1 MSDYFFI
8 LIFIALIAIGVV
20 WTKLNEGRESKEKLV
35 ASEQKLSEK
44 TKLVSKLSIE
54 NTELKHKLTRN
65 LQMIESKEELFRV
78 WENDLSDKAPKIAQL
93 VADYETIYMA
103 TSARFLERKKRPAI
117 KEAKRIR
124 EIRKESRD
132 IFAKQRITQ
141 YQIQALIDIFPE
153 LEAYL
158 DDFASIESLSYLGS
172 AKNIHDHHDRVRD
185 YISFAEYEALSVSDR
200 NQRALD
206 NYITR
211 TNKSN
216 WQIGRDYEMSVG
228 HSYTT
233 NEWEVEYTGITDGL
247 NDLGRDL
254 ICKKDGQT
262 KIIQCKYWAA
272 HKEIHEKHIFQLYGT
287 TILFN
292 LNRKDLFNQP
302 AKAVFITNIKLSEKA
317 MKFAKALHIEV
328 HEMRPLDEYPRIK
341 CNNGYDQDNKETKI
355 YHLPMDQHY
364 DRVQVQENKCT
375 FAWTVKEA
383 EDEGFRR
390 SYRWLGNNN

>member
-1 MSDYFFI
+1 MSEYSFV
-8 LIFIALIAIGVV
+8 LIVVALITVAVI
-20 WTKLNEGRESKEKLV
+20 WAKLNAGREAQEKLIK
-35 ASEQKLSEK
+35 AEQRLAEERS
-44 TKLVSKLSIE
+44 LVSKLSIE
-54 NTELKHKLTRN
+54 NTEIKHELTRN
-65 LQMIESKEELFRV
+65 LQMIESKEELFRI

-103 TSARFLERKKRPAI
+103 ISAKFLERKKRPAI

-124 EIRKESRD
+124 EIRKESRN

-158 DDFASIESLSYLGS
+158 DDFSSIESLSYLGS
-172 AKNIHDHHDRVRD
+172 ATDIQDQHDRVRD
-185 YISFAEYEALSVSDR
+185 YISSSEYKALSVSDR
-200 NQRALD
+200 NQLALD
-206 NYITR
+206 NYVTR

-216 WQIGRDYEMSVG
+216 WQIGRDYEMSIG

-233 NEWEVEYTGITDGL
+233 EGWDVEYTGILDGL

-254 ICKKDGQT
+254 ICQKNGQT

-287 TILFN
+287 TVLFN
-292 LNRKDLFNQP
+292 LNKKDLFDQP
-302 AKAVFITNIKLSEKA
+302 AKAVFVTNIKLSDKA

-328 HEMRPLDEYPRIK
+328 HEERSLESYPRIK
-341 CNNGYDQDNKETKI
+341 CNIGRSADNKDIKI

-364 DRVQVQENKCT
+364 DRTQIRDNKCF

-390 SYRWLGNNN
+390 SYRWSGATT